1 MVKESIHTTT
11 EMSEPTIPTVFT
23 LKNSIWIHI
32 ITWGGYMLLSTL
44 IFTEVTAMKN
54 LIFKNVISALLYAI
68 PVYVNIYYFLP
79 RYFMK
84 GQYVKYYS
92 IISLLVVLIV
102 PIIAYLQYLILSSTD
117 STLYYEYFS
126 IAHYSSILITA
137 TMIIIISTS
146 VGHTFNAIRTTQLQ
160 RELKNY
166 KLEAEL
172 KFLKTQVNPH
182 FLFNSLNN
190 IYSLAVTESKDAAPA
205 ILKLSDMMRYML
217 YESRGNKVPLDKE
230 IGYLRSY
237 IELQKL
243 KTANEQ
249 QIQFTIEGNVT
260 GVMIEPM
267 LFIPFF
273 ENSFKHGNVIDTDQG
288 WLKSILRLEKNK
300 LHFYIANSVTHE
312 KRNKDAVGGIG
323 LENVRKRLDLLYPKG
338 KHEMHIELLPDSFTV
353 DLKLQLS

>member
-1 MVKESIHTTT
+1 MVKDQIHHT
-11 EMSEPTIPTVFT
+11 EIKEPTIPTVFT
-23 LKNSIWIHI
+23 LKNSLWIHI

-54 LIFKNVISALLYAI
+54 LIFKNLISALFYAI
-68 PVYVNIYYFLP
+68 PVYLNIYYILP
-79 RYFMK
+79 RFFMK
-84 GQYVKYYS
+84 GQYIKYYS
-92 IISLLVVLIV
+92 IISLLVIPIV
-102 PIIAYLQYLILSSTD
+102 PVIAYLQYLILSSTD

-126 IAHYSSILITA
+126 VAHFSSILITA
-137 TMIIIISTS
+137 TMIILISTS
-146 VGHTFNAIRTTQLQ
+146 AGHTFNAIKTTQLQ

-190 IYSLAVTESKDAAPA
+190 IYSLAVTESKEAAPA

-217 YESRGNKVPLDKE
+217 YESRGNKVPLNKE
-230 IGYLRSY
+230 INYLKSY

-249 QIQFTIEGNVT
+249 QIQFEVT
-260 GVMIEPM
+260 GNTSKVMIEPM

-273 ENSFKHGNVIDTDQG
+273 ENTFKHGNVVDTDQG
-288 WLKSILRLEKNK
+288 WLKSSLRIEKNH

-312 KRNKDAVGGIG
+312 KRNKDSVGGIG
-323 LENVRKRLDLLYPKG
+323 LENVRKRLDLLYPNER
-338 KHEMHIELLPDSFTV
+338 HDMQIELLPNSFTV
-353 DLKLQLS
+353 NLKLQLS